1 MSEVS
6 QQEIDAVKR
15 SIYDSTDDH
24 TPVLRALESLVYYYE
39 VVGTP
44 PTVLMMKTIKRAS
57 TYIQDMQDYL
67 RRKEP

>member
-15 SIYDSTDDH
+15 SIYDSTDDN
-24 TPVLRALESLVYYYE
+24 TPVLRALESLVYYNE

-44 PTVLMMKTIKRAS
+44 PTILLVKTIKRAC
-57 TYIQDMQDYL
+57 THVQELQDYI
-67 RRKEP
+67 KEKL